1 MSVPLTVNQ
10 PVVIDLGTALTKAGF
25 AGTPTPTSII
35 PTAVARPTLP
45 RALPPTGPSPPLP
58 LVGAAMLPLSGVVRV
73 THPLR
78 RGVVDAP
85 ADLTALLSHV
95 LESELRVS
103 AGAHPVLV
111 TENAGAPRRNREWLA
126 EVFFETF
133 QVPSLYVSVPSVL
146 ALYASGRTTGVV
158 LDVGHGVTTA
168 VPVAHGHVSKHAMVR
183 VDLGGQDVADRLT
196 SMLREGGSSLLTS
209 SSERDAVR
217 RIKERVC
224 GVARSVKEEE
234 GRWRKGEEKPTAF
247 ELPDGNVVEV
257 GAERFRA
264 PEILFQPTL
273 DGLEYPGA
281 AEAVHEAVQGMDG
294 AVQKQLYGAV
304 VLAGGTSKLR
314 GFGQRLADEL
324 RPLPPP
330 ATKIRVH
337 APPDRLVSAFT
348 GGTMLASLS
357 TFRSMAFTASDY
369 FEQGESIV
377 HRAL

>member
-1 MSVPLTVNQ
+1 MSESLTLNQ
-10 PVVIDLGTALTKAGF
+10 PAVIDLGSGLTKAGF
-25 AGTPTPTSII
+25 AGTPTPMSII
-35 PTAVARPTLP
+35 PTAVALPTLP
-45 RALPPTGPSPPLP
+45 RALPATGPAPSLP
-58 LVGAAMLPLSGVVRV
+58 LVGASMLPLSGVVRV

-78 RGVVDAP
+78 RGVVEAHADA
-85 ADLTALLSHV
+85 TALLSHV
-95 LESELRVS
+95 LETELRVS
-103 AGAHPVLV
+103 SGAHPVLV
-111 TENAGAPRRNREWLA
+111 TENACGPRRNREWLA
-126 EVFFETF
+126 ELFFETL
-133 QVPSLYVSVPSVL
+133 QVPSLYVAVPAVL

-168 VPVAHGHVSKHAMVR
+168 VPVAHGHVSKHAIVR
-183 VDLGGQDVADRLT
+183 MDLGGHDVGERLAA
-196 SMLREGGSSLLTS
+196 MLRAAGSSLLTS

-224 GVARSVKEEE
+224 GIAHSVKEEE
-234 GRWRKGEEKPTAF
+234 DRWRRGEDNPTNF

-257 GAERFRA
+257 GVERFRA
-264 PEILFQPTL
+264 PEILFQPAL
-273 DGLEYPGA
+273 DGLECPGV
-281 AEAVHEAVQGMDG
+281 AEAVHSAVQGMDA
-294 AVQKQLYGAV
+294 AVRKQLYSAV

-314 GFGQRLADEL
+314 GFGSRLVDEL

-369 FEQGESIV
+369 YEQGESIV